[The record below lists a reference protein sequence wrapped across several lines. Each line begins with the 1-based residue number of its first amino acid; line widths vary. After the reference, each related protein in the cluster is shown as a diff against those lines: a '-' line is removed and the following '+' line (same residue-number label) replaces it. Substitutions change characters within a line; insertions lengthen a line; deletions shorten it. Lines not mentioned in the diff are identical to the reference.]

1 MWTPPGECGHIR
13 RVLQPDRGGRVTR
26 ILFAGVAVAD
36 FVFNVDEMPRKP
48 EKYRARSAHM
58 CSGGNAANSAVAG
71 SRLGAYAMLAARVGD
86 DFVGGFILDEL
97 ARQNVDTALVRRIA
111 DGASSFSSI
120 YADQTGERQITNF
133 RGQRLGEDAEWLDD
147 VPEFDV
153 LLADNRWEP
162 LTRRAIQI
170 AHDRNIP
177 AIVDAEPPFDQDAVK
192 LATHVAFSAQ
202 GIYDFTGVEHPVA
215 ALQSASSK
223 LDAWVC
229 VTNGAE
235 GTYFIEDGRV
245 ENVPAIAVEAK
256 ETLGAGDVWHGAFAV
271 MIAEGND
278 IRGAIQFANAAG
290 TLKSMRSGGPASAP
304 TRAETEQFL
313 NTHREDNG

>member
-1 MWTPPGECGHIR
+1 M
-13 RVLQPDRGGRVTR
+13 TR
-26 ILFAGVAVAD
+26 ILLAGVAVAD
-36 FVFNVDEMPRKP
+36 LVFNVDAMPRKA
-48 EKYRARSAHM
+48 EKYRATDAHI
-58 CSGGNAANSAVAG
+58 CGGGNAANSAVAA
-71 SRLGAYAMLAARVGD
+71 SRLGATAMLAARVGD
-86 DFVGGFILDEL
+86 DFVGRFILDEL
-97 ARQNVDTALVRRIA
+97 ARHNVDTMLVNCITG
-111 DGASSFSSI
+111 GASSFSSI
-120 YADQTGERQITNF
+120 YIDKTGERQITNF
-133 RGQRLGEDAEWLDD
+133 RGKHLGEDAEWLDD

-192 LATHVAFSAQ
+192 LASHVAFSAQ
-202 GIYDFTGVEHPVA
+202 GIYDFTGQPDPAA
-215 ALQSASSK
+215 ALEIASEK

-256 ETLGAGDVWHGAFAV
+256 ETLGAGDVWHGAFAI
-271 MIAEGND
+271 MIAEGRD
-278 IRGAIQFANAAG
+278 IRSAIQFANAAG
-290 TLKSMRSGGPASAP
+290 TLKSMRSGGPANAP
-304 TRAETEQFL
+304 TRSETEQFL
-313 NTHREDNG
+313 NTHCQNSGKYQRN

>member
-1 MWTPPGECGHIR
+1 VT
-13 RVLQPDRGGRVTR
+13 RVL
-26 ILFAGVAVAD
+26 LAGVAVAD
-36 FVFNVDEMPRKP
+36 LVFTVDEMPRTA
-48 EKYRARSAHM
+48 EKYRAQSAHI
-58 CSGGNAANSAVAG
+58 CGGGNAANSAVAV
-71 SRLGAYAMLAARVGD
+71 SRLGAQAILAARVGD

-97 ARQNVDTALVRRIA
+97 QKHNVDTSLVKRITG
-111 DGASSFSSI
+111 GASSFSSI
-120 YADQTGERQITNF
+120 FVDREGERQIVNF
-133 RGQRLGEDAEWLDD
+133 RGQGLGEDADWLAG

-170 AHDRNIP
+170 AHERNLP
-177 AIVDAEPPFDQDAVK
+177 AIVDAEPPFDQETVN

-202 GIYDFTGVEHPVA
+202 GIRDFTGIEDPVA
-215 ALQSASSK
+215 ALEFASGK
-223 LDAWVC
+223 LNCWIC

-245 ENVPAIAVEAK
+245 ENIPAIAVEVR

-278 IRGAIQFANAAG
+278 VRSAIRFANAAG
-290 TLKSMRSGGPASAP
+290 TLKCARPGGPASSP
-304 TRAETEQFL
+304 GRLETEQFL
-313 NTHREDNG
+313 TRHFKHIGQHD